1 MQRKIYLLSIVM
13 LMGLTAHPARAA
25 ECIGVTM
32 PDEYKLGNDTLV
44 LNGLGARF
52 ATMLRVEV
60 YVAGLYLKERS
71 HDPAA
76 IIATDQARYLELD
89 FVRGVTRKE
98 MTDAWTEGFKKNAG
112 SKAASLA
119 SGIDML
125 NAAMADLSKGSK
137 LSFSYA
143 PGAGTSVAI
152 DGVSK
157 AVIPGADFASALV
170 SIWLGDPPNKEVKTG
185 LLGGK
190 CE

>member
-1 MQRKIYLLSIVM
+1 
-13 LMGLTAHPARAA
+13 
-25 ECIGVTM
+25 M

-112 SKAASLA
+112 SKRRAHERH
-119 SGIDML
+119 DTL

-137 LSFSYA
+137 LSPSYA
-143 PGAGTSVAI
+143 PVLEHRWRSTESVRPSFPVPTLHRRSFRSGSAI
-152 DGVSK
+152 HRTRK
-157 AVIPGADFASALV
+157 
-170 SIWLGDPPNKEVKTG
+170 
-185 LLGGK
+185 
-190 CE
+190 